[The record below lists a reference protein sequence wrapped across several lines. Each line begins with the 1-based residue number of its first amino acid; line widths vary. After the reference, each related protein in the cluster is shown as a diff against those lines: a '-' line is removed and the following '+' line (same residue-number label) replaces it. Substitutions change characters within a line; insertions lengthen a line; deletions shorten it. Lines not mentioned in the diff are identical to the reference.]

1 MSKDI
6 KLLLLAGVGIGFF
19 AWALAY
25 SNQFGTLVGSTTQG
39 YGNVVK
45 ALEPPSGAGGFNP
58 SGAITG
64 TGYSGGSPIGVG

>member
-25 SNQFGTLVGSTTQG
+25 SNQFATLVGSTTQG

-45 ALEPPSGAGGFNP
+45 ALGP
-58 SGAITG
+58 
-64 TGYSGGSPIGVG
+64 GGSPGAFQSTGGVTAGGYSPGTPA